1 MSNKKTVPTP
11 VTVVEP
17 AIVETVAE
25 TAPVVET
32 PAVAPVAPVK
42 AAPAK
47 PETYVAVDGDT
58 FASIA
63 ARFKP
68 EGISKHGYAVHLSLL
83 NSGTLRPGSEVK
95 L

>member
-1 MSNKKTVPTP
+1 MSNKNQTP

-17 AIVETVAE
+17 VKVEAAAE
-25 TAPVVET
+25 VVEVVET
-32 PAVAPVAPVK
+32 PSAPVVAPVK
-42 AAPAK
+42 GKSAA
-47 PETYVAVDGDT
+47 YVAVEGDT

-68 EGISKHGYAVHLSLL
+68 EGMTKHLYAVHLSLL
-83 NSGTLRPGSEVK
+83 NGGTLRPGSEVK

>member
-17 AIVETVAE
+17 VEVVE
-25 TAPVVET
+25 PVVESA
-32 PAVAPVAPVK
+32 PAVEAPVK
-42 AAPAK
+42 APVAAPAK
-47 PETYVAVDGDT
+47 PKTYVAVDGDT